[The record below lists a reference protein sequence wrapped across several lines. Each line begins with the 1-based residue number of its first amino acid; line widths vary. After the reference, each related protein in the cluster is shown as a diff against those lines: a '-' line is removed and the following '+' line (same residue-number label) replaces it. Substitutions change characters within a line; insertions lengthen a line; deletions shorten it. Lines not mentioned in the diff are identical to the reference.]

1 MDLELIK
8 ASRIIRVPKD
18 EVEIKGLP
26 PFRSFVTPTE
36 FAEYVGETRQ
46 HILKRI
52 RRGQI
57 RTEPHPTR
65 PQRKVIPIGEVKRIL
80 LTNTGPTIPY
90 RGREYPHQFYLF
102 FLLASLGC
110 DYQAVEYDLKR
121 LELIVPPRAELESMY
136 HAIYLTAPPMV
147 QRRMR
152 FGRDHALCRDFG
164 SWIKWL
170 EFDELYEDLYGYVPY
185 AIMGNS
191 DLRFMIEI
199 MSTANFK
206 PYESANCLER
216 ARDIKID
223 PKVIRNYV
231 MIFHYIRHLR
241 YEDWEAYL
249 DDIGSED
256 TTERAIIRG
265 NCVDS
270 KINVYKE
277 LKLKGDMKEADILED
292 AFLKSKWAY
301 DKLLERDDIEYLT
314 ASVTQ
319 LRGMKLAHEMRRQNA
334 QDQTAASDLIQKR
347 RQLATGE
354 TSVNPTNIPEAS
366 AEDDDPVLEDIVG
379 EDEVE
384 NLKSSG

>member
-1 MDLELIK
+1 MDSESIK
-8 ASRIIRVPKD
+8 ASRIIRVPKGEE
-18 EVEIKGLP
+18 EVKGLP
-26 PFRSFVTPTE
+26 PFRAFITPTE
-36 FAEYVGETRQ
+36 FAEYVGESRQ

-65 PQRKVIPIGEVKRIL
+65 PKRKVIPVGELKRIL
-80 LTNTGPTIPY
+80 LTNTGPMIPY

-102 FLLASLGC
+102 FLFASLGK
-110 DYQAVEYDLKR
+110 DYVAVKNDLRR
-121 LELIVPPRAELESMY
+121 LDLIVPRQDELEAMY
-136 HAIYLTAPPMV
+136 HAIYLTAPPRV

-152 FGRDHALCRDFG
+152 LGKDHALCRDFAA
-164 SWIKWL
+164 WIKWL

-185 AIMGNS
+185 AIMGNT

-206 PYESANCLER
+206 PYESANCIEQ
-216 ARDIKID
+216 ARDVKVD
-223 PKVIRNYV
+223 PTVIRNYV

-249 DDIGSED
+249 DDIGGMH
-256 TTERAIIRG
+256 TTEKAMIRG

-277 LKLKGDMKEADILED
+277 LMLKGDMEEADILED
-292 AFLKSKWAY
+292 AFLKAKWAY

-319 LRGMKLAHEMRRQNA
+319 IRGMKLAHDMRRQAA
-334 QDQTAASDLIQKR
+334 QDQTAASDLMQKR

-354 TSVNPTNIPEAS
+354 TSVNPANIPEAS
-366 AEDDDPVLEDIVG
+366 AEDNDPVLEDIVG